1 MVEFSFDSHPHIP
14 RRSLATPR
22 SLLCD
27 HMPYGLRNQ
36 GAQDAAMELPAGG
49 ERALRAALV
58 APEIEDE
65 DDVSDAGA
73 DAVAAGSDE
82 EDDEE
87 EEEEGEEEPED
98 DDEVAA
104 TESFSGGGEEEQDVE
119 GFEQGAEEDDDDDE
133 EEEEEEAI
141 VVVPV
146 LPIHRNPKGKG
157 PMRRRRKVHST
168 EPTRLCNN
176 PQPSDFLLCVIALG
190 AA

>member
-1 MVEFSFDSHPHIP
+1 
-14 RRSLATPR
+14 
-22 SLLCD
+22 
-27 HMPYGLRNQ
+27 
-36 GAQDAAMELPAGG
+36 MELPAGG

-133 EEEEEEAI
+133 EEEEHEGEEEGE
-141 VVVPV
+141 
-146 LPIHRNPKGKG
+146 LPTEAEGFKLHLSSASATGYKGVCLNKGRYEARDRVGGKSTHIGSYGTAVEAAVALAKHRA
-157 PMRRRRKVHST
+157 S
-168 EPTRLCNN
+168 
-176 PQPSDFLLCVIALG
+176 
-190 AA
+190 AASRE

>member
-1 MVEFSFDSHPHIP
+1 MASLGIFLWNCRVVEFSFDSHPHIP

-73 DAVAAGSDE
+73 AAAGVEAAAADTAFPVDGG
-82 EDDEE
+82 EDD
-87 EEEEGEEEPED
+87 
-98 DDEVAA
+98 
-104 TESFSGGGEEEQDVE
+104 
-119 GFEQGAEEDDDDDE
+119 
-133 EEEEEEAI
+133 
-141 VVVPV
+141 
-146 LPIHRNPKGKG
+146 
-157 PMRRRRKVHST
+157 
-168 EPTRLCNN
+168 C
-176 PQPSDFLLCVIALG
+176 
-190 AA
+190 